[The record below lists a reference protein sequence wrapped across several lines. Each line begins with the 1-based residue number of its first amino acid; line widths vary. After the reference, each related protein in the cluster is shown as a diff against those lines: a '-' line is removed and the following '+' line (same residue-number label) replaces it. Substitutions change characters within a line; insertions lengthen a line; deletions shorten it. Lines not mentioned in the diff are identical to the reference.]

1 MRPPCSPQ
9 SPIRAN
15 LGSLVVTLAAAPR
28 QVWGA
33 PEASF
38 QEGFSQ

>member
-15 LGSLVVTLAAAPR
+15 FGSLVTLAAAPR

>member
-1 MRPPCSPQ
+1 MFSSVPHQGS
-9 SPIRAN
+9 

-28 QVWGA
+28 QVWA
-33 PEASF
+33 AHEAGF